1 MTITKERVLKLLRG
15 LYNKYPSEVGNRFRV
30 IYKAEAILNCT
41 FEFNDIQA
49 LRLVSNEPDIDKAIL
64 NFANI
69 TKIG

>member
-1 MTITKERVLKLLRG
+1 ML
-15 LYNKYPSEVGNRFRV
+15 
-30 IYKAEAILNCT
+30 YKAEEILNCT